1 MLIFF
6 LLHFST
12 TQRLGNFRCV
22 FLWTNTTFKG
32 TYLCSRLISSTA
44 VKHLSDV
51 KAILILKSSKCFP
64 VFGNKG
70 LYLDIS
76 YISSTFHASPL
87 NRPFC
92 SWALSCQAF
101 DLE

>member
-1 MLIFF
+1 MISLKRVRKKKLGNVYLYIMLIFF

-51 KAILILKSSKCFP
+51 KAILI
-64 VFGNKG
+64 
-70 LYLDIS
+70 
-76 YISSTFHASPL
+76 
-87 NRPFC
+87 
-92 SWALSCQAF
+92 
-101 DLE
+101 